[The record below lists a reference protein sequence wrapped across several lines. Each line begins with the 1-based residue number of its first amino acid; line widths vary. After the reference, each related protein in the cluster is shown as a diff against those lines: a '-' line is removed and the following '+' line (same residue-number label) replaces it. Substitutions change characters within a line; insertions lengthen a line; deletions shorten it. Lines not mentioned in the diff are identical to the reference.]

1 MRRSIIHTLKQE
13 TGAKIFPNLA
23 KYQDISMKERRMHL
37 AFRSALLFPGDDKV
51 RKVAPIL
58 FEDGKKNMKKM
69 FKCKHLVLVGVA
81 MMTCSKLTQADTSL
95 FIRCSDRFFLAQ
107 VPLTMTARNQTH
119 RKQMESFGG
128 FPT

>member
-23 KYQDISMKERRMHL
+23 KYQDISMKERRTHL

-51 RKVAPIL
+51 KKVAPIL

-69 FKCKHLVLVGVA
+69 FKCKHLALVSVA
-81 MMTCSKLTQADTSL
+81 MMTCSKLTDTSL
-95 FIRCSDRFFLAQ
+95 FIRCSD
-107 VPLTMTARNQTH
+107 
-119 RKQMESFGG
+119 
-128 FPT
+128 